1 MLNGQLV
8 FSLLSSTFTIQFVSM
23 FIGVQGSFLI
33 VTRLQ
38 VRSSQCQLLNPCT
51 YIEQQWQ
58 LQKVLPPNSC
68 SLTSSHPHMLSASYQ
83 LKPTNEAGTQQ
94 NRFLLLTESVLL
106 RNLFPLLNKVLVEEI
121 NTRSKELHHNK
132 GLSQVKNYSA
142 LHKLSAWHSQF
153 VCSVWKEAN
162 LVTTISFDRNTSSH
176 APCFKL
182 NIFCC

>member
-1 MLNGQLV
+1 MFNGQLI
-8 FSLLSSTFTIQFVSM
+8 FSLLSNTFTIQFVPM
-23 FIGVQGSFLI
+23 FTGVQGSFM

-38 VRSSQCQLLNPCT
+38 VRSSQRQPLNTCT
-51 YIEQQWQ
+51 YIEQQRQ
-58 LQKVLPPNSC
+58 LQKVFPPNSRC
-68 SLTSSHPHMLSASYQ
+68 LTSSHPHMLSASYQ

-94 NRFLLLTESVLL
+94 NRFLLLPKSVLL

-121 NTRSKELHHNK
+121 HTWSKELHHSK

-153 VCSVWKEAN
+153 VCFVWTKAN
-162 LVTTISFDRNTSSH
+162 LVTTVSFDRNTSSH

-182 NIFCC
+182 NIFCY